1 MREQGGETREEQRWE
16 GGGRRHETRRDSA
29 HPKLYGKEYG
39 TNGRQPARAHVH
51 EDVSNIFLPFP
62 PSPHSLTPARH
73 LRTLENVVLHY
84 ARFSQSKFYM
94 SSNTLPPRD
103 PAAPKTHWVH
113 SSPLAGL
120 RPSIIRF
127 VGHDISTVH
136 GSIHY
141 LNDLVI
147 TMSLCYSMYA
157 FWFKPPS
164 LPDATDI
171 GNTGWNWNC
180 GPMSLCLCG
189 GVSLDD
195 LLH

>member
-51 EDVSNIFLPFP
+51 EDVSIMPDFLNRNFTCLPILYP
-62 PSPHSLTPARH
+62 PEILPHQKQGILMTTVFVALGALKSLGGLEAIDHSLMP
-73 LRTLENVVLHY
+73 RTVNKL
-84 ARFSQSKFYM
+84 
-94 SSNTLPPRD
+94 SSTYL
-103 PAAPKTHWVH
+103 W
-113 SSPLAGL
+113 
-120 RPSIIRF
+120 
-127 VGHDISTVH
+127 GHDISTVH